1 MDTPVNMPLPGAAN
15 AAPALGKNR
24 PSPDQVKQLSKEF
37 ESFFIYSVLQNMSAT
52 VDTGEGVID
61 GGYAEEVWRDILN
74 EHMATKITERGGF
87 GLSDTI
93 SKHLLSYQEAQ

>member
-37 ESFFIYSVLQNMSAT
+37 ESFFIYSVLQNMS
-52 VDTGEGVID
+52 
-61 GGYAEEVWRDILN
+61 GYAEEVWRDILN